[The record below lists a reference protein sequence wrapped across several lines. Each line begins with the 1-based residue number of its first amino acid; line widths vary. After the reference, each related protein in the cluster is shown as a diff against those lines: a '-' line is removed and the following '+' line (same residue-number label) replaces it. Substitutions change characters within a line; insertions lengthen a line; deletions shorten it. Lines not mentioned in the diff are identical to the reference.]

1 MSACDFFVPVLVSYK
16 IMRDRSEL
24 VYSTEQ
30 NVPRKDKQTK
40 QGHTLPAESAGRQV
54 RVRLDKKGR
63 GGKTVSV
70 ISGLNM
76 NPDDLG
82 KTLKQFKARLGTGG
96 TVKEGELEIQGDHR
110 DKIILLLQEMGFH
123 PKRSGG

>member
-1 MSACDFFVPVLVSYK
+1 
-16 IMRDRSEL
+16 MRDRSKL

-30 NVPRKDKQTK
+30 SVPRKDRQTK
-40 QGHTLPAESAGRQV
+40 QGPVDALPAEDRQV

-70 ISGLNM
+70 ISGLDM
-76 NPDDLG
+76 KPDDIG
-82 KTLKQFKARLGTGG
+82 RVLKQFKSRLGTGG
-96 TVKEGELEIQGDHR
+96 TVKEGELEIQGDHC
-110 DKIILLLQEMGFH
+110 DKIISLLQEMGFR